1 MRVSETKHSPP
12 VDRCPIHFDPLAEDQ
27 LRDPYE
33 LYDRM
38 REEAPVFWS
47 EPHQLFVVTRYDDV
61 LAVLRDHETFSSQ
74 NSVRSSLAPPAP
86 EVAAVLAGG
95 HSLSPTLTDSDE
107 PVHKRLRG
115 LINRAFTHQRVAE
128 MEEPV
133 RVAANEL
140 IDAFE
145 DDGEADIV
153 DQFGWS
159 LPITA
164 ICLILGLEGAETK
177 QLHTWSYHWLKLLQA
192 TDTVGEQVMYA
203 HSVVQM
209 QRFFIAQLEERER
222 EPRDDLM
229 TVLLQSGKE
238 LDPPVDTVEAMRI
251 PMNVII
257 AGHVTVTRAIG
268 NSVAL
273 LIDRPQEQSRLQSE
287 PEGLVEELL
296 RLESPAQGLFRTALA
311 DATVGGVR
319 IPAGSRL
326 MVHFAAA
333 NRDPEQFA
341 CPAEIQPER
350 DGLMRHLAFGK
361 GIHVCV
367 GAPLARL
374 ELRIV
379 LPLLFERLPN
389 LRYAE
394 PRVAVR
400 DDVFFARGYR
410 QLRVAWDG

>member
-1 MRVSETKHSPP
+1 VSDVRHPVP
-12 VDRCPIHFDPLAEDQ
+12 VDRCPIRFDPLAEDQ

-61 LAVLRDHETFSSQ
+61 LAVLRNHEVFSSQ
-74 NSVRSSLAPPAP
+74 NSVRSSLAPPAE

-133 RVAANEL
+133 RIAANDL
-140 IDAFE
+140 IDAFQG
-145 DDGEADIV
+145 DGEADIV

-192 TDTVGEQVMYA
+192 TDTVEEQVKYA

-209 QRFFIAQLEERER
+209 QRFFIEQLQERER
-222 EPRDDLM
+222 EPRNDLM

-238 LDPPVDTVEAMRI
+238 LDPPVGIVEAMRI
-251 PMNVII
+251 PMNLII

-273 LIDRPQEQSRLQSE
+273 LIDRPQEQSRLRSG
-287 PEGLVEELL
+287 PDGLIEELL

-311 DATVGGVR
+311 DSTVGGVR

-333 NRDPEQFA
+333 NRDAEQFA
-341 CPAEIQPER
+341 CPAEIRPER
-350 DGLMRHLAFGK
+350 EGLMRHLAFGK

-400 DDVFFARGYR
+400 DDVFFARGFR
-410 QLRVAWDG
+410 QLRVAWDR

>member
-1 MRVSETKHSPP
+1 MTRITQSAPP
-12 VDRCPIHFDPLAEDQ
+12 EGCPIHFDPLSEEQ
-27 LRDPYE
+27 LRDPYP
-33 LYDRM
+33 LYDRL

-47 EPHQLFVVTRYDDV
+47 EPQQLFVVSRYEDV
-61 LAVLRDHETFSSQ
+61 LAVLRNHQTFSSQ

-86 EVAAVLAGG
+86 EVAAVLAEGYP
-95 HSLSPTLTDSDE
+95 LSPTLTDSDD
-107 PVHKRLRG
+107 PVHKRLRN
-115 LINRAFTHQRVAE
+115 LINKAFTHQRVAA

-133 RVAANEL
+133 RLAANEL
-140 IDAFE
+140 IDGFRA
-145 DDGEADIV
+145 DGEADVI

-159 LPITA
+159 LPLTA
-164 ICLILGLEGAETK
+164 ICLILGIDSPEVD
-177 QLHTWSYHWLKLLQA
+177 QLHVWSYHWLKLLQA
-192 TDTVGEQVMYA
+192 TDPVEAQVEYA
-203 HSVVQM
+203 HSVVEM
-209 QRFFIAQLEERER
+209 QRFFIQQLEERER

-229 TVLLQSGKE
+229 TVLLQSGQE
-238 LDPPVDTVEAMRI
+238 LDPPFDMVEAMRI
-251 PMNVII
+251 PMNLII

-273 LIDRPQEQSRLQSE
+273 LIDRPEDRRRLE
-287 PEGLVEELL
+287 TELEGLVEELL
-296 RLESPAQGLFRTALA
+296 RLESPAQGLFRMALA
-311 DATVGGVR
+311 DTAVGGVE

-333 NRDPEQFA
+333 NRDSEQFE
-341 CPAEIQPER
+341 CPAEIEPGRE
-350 DGLMRHLAFGK
+350 GLMRHVAFGK

-374 ELRIV
+374 ELRIA

-400 DDVFFARGYR
+400 DDVFFARGFR
-410 QLRVAWDG
+410 HLRVAWDVE

>member
-1 MRVSETKHSPP
+1 MTRGQTKAAPP
-12 VDRCPIHFDPLAEDQ
+12 SGCPIHFDPLAEDQ
-27 LRDPYE
+27 LLDPYP

-47 EPHQLFVVTRYDDV
+47 DPQQLFVVTRYDDV
-61 LAVLRDHETFSSQ
+61 LAVLRDHRVFSSH

-86 EVAAVLAGG
+86 EVAAVLATG

-107 PVHKRLRG
+107 PVHGRLRG
-115 LINRAFTHQRVAE
+115 LVNRAFTHQRVAE

-133 RVAANEL
+133 RAAANGL
-140 IDAFE
+140 IDAFYA
-145 DDGEADIV
+145 DAEADVI

-164 ICLILGLEGAETK
+164 ISLILGLEGAEAER
-177 QLHTWSYHWLKLLQA
+177 LHTWSYHWLKLLQA
-192 TDTVGEQVMYA
+192 TDSVEEQVGYA
-203 HSVVQM
+203 GSVVEM
-209 QRFFIAQLEERER
+209 QRFFIDQLEQRER

-229 TVLLQSGKE
+229 TVLLQSGRQ
-238 LDPPVDTVEAMRI
+238 LDPPVEIVEAMRI
-251 PMNVII
+251 PMNLII

-273 LIDRPQEQSRLQSE
+273 LIDRPEEQARLRDE
-287 PEGLVEELL
+287 LEGTIEELL
-296 RLESPAQGLFRTALA
+296 RLESPAQGLFRTALE
-311 DATVGGVR
+311 DAVVGGVE

-333 NRDPEQFA
+333 NRDPEQFE
-341 CPAEIQPER
+341 CPAEIRPER
-350 DGLMRHLAFGK
+350 EGLMRHLAFGK

-374 ELRIV
+374 ELRIA
-379 LPLLFERLPN
+379 LPLLFQRLPS

-410 QLRVAWDG
+410 HLRVAWDR

>member
-1 MRVSETKHSPP
+1 MSDVRHPVP
-12 VDRCPIHFDPLAEDQ
+12 VDRCPIRFDPLAEDQ

-61 LAVLRDHETFSSQ
+61 LAVLRNHEVFSSQ
-74 NSVRSSLAPPAP
+74 NSVRSSLAPPAE

-133 RVAANEL
+133 RIAANDL
-140 IDAFE
+140 IDAFQG
-145 DDGEADIV
+145 DGEADIV

-192 TDTVGEQVMYA
+192 TDTVEEQVKYA

-209 QRFFIAQLEERER
+209 QRFFIEQLQERER
-222 EPRDDLM
+222 EPRNDLM

-238 LDPPVDTVEAMRI
+238 LDPPVGIVEAMRI
-251 PMNVII
+251 PMNLII

-273 LIDRPQEQSRLQSE
+273 LIDRPQEQSRLRSG
-287 PEGLVEELL
+287 PDGLIEELL

-311 DATVGGVR
+311 DSTVGGVR

-333 NRDPEQFA
+333 NRDAEQFA
-341 CPAEIQPER
+341 CPAEIRPER
-350 DGLMRHLAFGK
+350 
-361 GIHVCV
+361 
-367 GAPLARL
+367 
-374 ELRIV
+374 E
-379 LPLLFERLPN
+379 
-389 LRYAE
+389 
-394 PRVAVR
+394 
-400 DDVFFARGYR
+400 
-410 QLRVAWDG
+410 